1 MSSEF
6 TRCPSHGMLANSLLA
21 VCFSFLWVCDDDI
34 DGIYMFFC
42 MLFFLHFRSIKSE
55 STRIS
60 IIFHAFEWYACVVES
75 IESNRLCNEIAVENF
90 EQMYLFG
97 FK

>member
-1 MSSEF
+1 
-6 TRCPSHGMLANSLLA
+6 MLANSLLA
-21 VCFSFLWVCDDDI
+21 VCFSKFFFFCEFVYDI
-34 DGIYMFFC
+34 DGIYVCFC

-75 IESNRLCNEIAVENF
+75 IESNRLCNEIAFENF